1 MKIWHTYGS
10 EHSAQLVMIGRFKS
24 ETAAAEAHKVLTEI
38 YEFLRANQVETF
50 QAVRYPPEFQQLL
63 ESLKVRNLSVEEI
76 GQFAFDVHATLDGD
90 QVKID
95 TNEPDISAFL
105 KVMVDR
111 GARVE
116 VFTTLAYP
124 DDEKK

>member
-38 YEFLRANQVETF
+38 HEFLRTNQVETF

-63 ESLKVRNLSVEEI
+63 ESLKVHNLSVEEI
-76 GQFAFDVHATLDGD
+76 GQFAFDVRATLDGD

-95 TNEPDISAFL
+95 TDEPDISAFL

-111 GARVE
+111 GARLLSPV
-116 VFTTLAYP
+116 LA
-124 DDEKK
+124 